1 MNWRRTSDPLAIL
14 AMASE
19 IEFLA
24 DIPRVHAAQRGER
37 IAVQCEGRT
46 LTYAELDRRA
56 RQVAGLLAEAG
67 VKPGDRVAWLGRS
80 HEAFFEIFF
89 GAARARVC
97 LAPINAR
104 LAVPEIAFILQDSG
118 ADLFFV
124 TAEFFAAA
132 QMVVS
137 QVDRPIRLIGV
148 REPCGGFDSYEALRD
163 AAPPAEPTAP
173 IATDDVL
180 QLYTSGTTGLPKGV
194 RLDNR
199 NYAAFL
205 ELRTQVEGFDYGADD
220 TVLIVMPL
228 LHVAG
233 TNISFSGLA
242 AGGRV
247 ILLPEFSPA
256 AVLKLIEAE
265 RVAHIFLVPAMINMI
280 LHAPEIEGADLS
292 SLKSVAYGASPI
304 SEAVLA
310 AATARFGCG
319 FIQFYGM
326 TESTGAG
333 TFLTPSEHRGELMRS
348 CGRPWPQMAVR
359 IQGDDGNEVGVG
371 EIGEIAIWGGMVM
384 AGYWNRPEATA
395 ETVSAERW
403 LKTGDAG
410 YRDAEG
416 YVFVHDRVK
425 DMIVSGGENVY
436 PAEVENA
443 ILGCPGVADAA
454 VIGVPDERWGEA
466 VKVIVVPTADGAPD
480 PQAVIAWARERIA
493 AYKAPKSVDFID
505 ALPRNASG
513 KVLRRELRKPY
524 WEGRSRKVG

>member
-1 MNWRRTSDPLAIL
+1 MSQAPRR
-14 AMASE
+14 
-19 IEFLA
+19 LA
-24 DIPRVHAAQRGER
+24 DIRTVQAAQRGGHV
-37 IAVQCEGRT
+37 AVQCEGRT

-56 RQVAGLLAEAG
+56 DQVTGLLAAAG
-67 VKPGDRVAWLGRS
+67 VKAGDRIAWLGRS

-89 GAARARVC
+89 GAAKARVC

-104 LAVPEIAFILQDSG
+104 LAVPEIAFILQDSA

-124 TAEFFAAA
+124 TPEFFAAA
-132 QMVVS
+132 QAVVA
-137 QVDRPIRLIGV
+137 QVDRPIRLIAV
-148 REPCGGFDSYEALRD
+148 RESAEGFDSYEALRD
-163 AAPPAEPTAP
+163 AASPVALAPPTLE
-173 IATDDVL
+173 DDVL

-194 RLDNR
+194 RLDNA

-205 ELRTQVEGFDYGADD
+205 DLRTQVEGFDYGADD

-228 LHVAG
+228 FHVAG

-256 AVLKLIEAE
+256 AVLRLIEAE
-265 RVAHIFLVPAMINMI
+265 RVAHIFLVPAMINM
-280 LHAPEIEGADLS
+280 LLQAPEIEGADLS

-310 AATARFGCG
+310 TATKRFGCG

-326 TESTGAG
+326 TESCGAG
-333 TFLTPSEHRGELMRS
+333 TFLTPSDHRSELLRS
-348 CGRPWPQMAVR
+348 CGKPWPNMAVR
-359 IQGDDGNEVGVG
+359 ILGDEGEELGVG
-371 EIGEIAIWGGMVM
+371 EIGEIAIQGGMVM
-384 AGYWNRPEATA
+384 AGYWNRAEATA
-395 ETVSAERW
+395 EAVTADRW

-410 YRDAEG
+410 YRDENG
-416 YVFVHDRVK
+416 YIFVHDRVK
-425 DMIVSGGENVY
+425 DMIVSGGENIY

-466 VKVIVVPTADGAPD
+466 VKVIVVAAAGGAPE

-493 AYKAPKSVDFID
+493 AFKAPKSVDFID
-505 ALPRNASG
+505 VLPRNASG

-524 WEGRSRKVG
+524 WEGRARNVG

>member
-1 MNWRRTSDPLAIL
+1 MSQAIRL
-14 AMASE
+14 
-19 IEFLA
+19 LA
-24 DIPRVHAAQRGER
+24 DIPTVHAAQRGDHV
-37 IAVQCEGRT
+37 AVQCEGRT

-56 RQVAGLLAEAG
+56 TQVAGLLAAAG
-67 VKPGDRVAWLGRS
+67 VKPGDRIAWLGRS
-80 HEAFFEIFF
+80 HEAFFEIVF
-89 GAARARVC
+89 GAAKARVC

-104 LAVPEIAFILQDSG
+104 LAIPEIAFILQDSG

-124 TAEFFAAA
+124 TPEFFAAA
-132 QMVVS
+132 QAVVGL
-137 QVDRPIRLIGV
+137 VDRPIRLIGV
-148 REPCGGFDSYEALRD
+148 RETCEGFDSYEALRD
-163 AAPPAEPTAP
+163 AAPPAAPTEPQLE
-173 IATDDVL
+173 DDVL

-194 RLDNR
+194 RLDNA

-205 ELRTQVEGFDYGADD
+205 DLRTQVEGFDYGPDD

-228 LHVAG
+228 FHVAG

-256 AVLKLIEAE
+256 AVLRLIEAE
-265 RVAHIFLVPAMINMI
+265 RVAHIFLVPAMINM
-280 LHAPEIEGADLS
+280 LLQAPEIEGADLS

-304 SEAVLA
+304 SEAVLEH
-310 AATARFGCG
+310 ATARFGCG

-348 CGRPWPQMAVR
+348 CGKAWPQMAVK
-359 IQGDDGNEVGVG
+359 ILGEDGEEAGVG

-395 ETVSAERW
+395 ETVSADRW

-410 YRDAEG
+410 YRNAEG
-416 YVFVHDRVK
+416 YIFVHDRVK
-425 DMIVSGGENVY
+425 DMIVSGGENIY

-466 VKVIVVPTADGAPD
+466 VKVIVVAHPDGAPD
-480 PQAVIAWARERIA
+480 PDAVIAWARARIA

-505 ALPRNASG
+505 VLPRNASG

-524 WEGRSRKVG
+524 WEGRGRMVG

>member
-1 MNWRRTSDPLAIL
+1 MSQAPRV
-14 AMASE
+14 
-19 IEFLA
+19 LA
-24 DIPRVHAAQRGER
+24 DIPAVHAAQRGDR

-56 RQVAGLLAEAG
+56 GLVAGLLAAAG
-67 VKPGDRVAWLGRS
+67 AKPGDRIAWLGRS

-89 GAARARVC
+89 GAARARAC

-124 TAEFFAAA
+124 TPEFFAAA
-132 QMVVS
+132 QLVVS
-137 QVDRPIRLIGV
+137 QVDRPIRLIGL
-148 REPCGGFDSYEALRD
+148 RETCDGFDSYEALRD
-163 AAPPAEPTAP
+163 AATPPALAP
-173 IATDDVL
+173 PEAGDDVL

-199 NYAAFL
+199 NYSAFL
-205 ELRTQVEGFDYGADD
+205 DLRTQVEGFDYSADD

-228 LHVAG
+228 FHVAG

-256 AVLKLIEAE
+256 AVLRLIEAE
-265 RVAHIFLVPAMINMI
+265 RVAHIFLVPAMINM
-280 LHAPEIEGADLS
+280 LLQAPEIEGADLS

-333 TFLTPSEHRGELMRS
+333 TFLSPGEHGGELLRS
-348 CGRPWPQMAVR
+348 CGKAWPQMAVK
-359 IQGDDGNEVGVG
+359 ILGEDGQEVGVG
-371 EIGEIAIWGGMVM
+371 EIGEIAISGGMVM

-395 ETVSAERW
+395 ETVTPDRW

-410 YRDAEG
+410 YRDARG
-416 YVFVHDRVK
+416 YIFVHDRVK
-425 DMIVSGGENVY
+425 DMIVSGGENIY

-466 VKVIVVPTADGAPD
+466 VKAIVVPTAGAAPD

-493 AYKAPKSVDFID
+493 GFKAPKSVDFID
-505 ALPRNASG
+505 VLPRNASG

-524 WEGRSRKVG
+524 WEGRSRNVG

>member
-1 MNWRRTSDPLAIL
+1 MSQAIRL
-14 AMASE
+14 
-19 IEFLA
+19 LA
-24 DIPRVHAAQRGER
+24 DIPAVHAAERGGHV
-37 IAVQCEGRT
+37 AVQCEGRT

-56 RQVAGLLAEAG
+56 EQVAGLLTAAG
-67 VKPGDRVAWLGRS
+67 AKPGDRIAWLGRS

-118 ADLFFV
+118 ADIFFV
-124 TAEFFAAA
+124 TPEFFAAA
-132 QMVVS
+132 QSVVS
-137 QVDRPIRLIGV
+137 LVDRPIRMIGL
-148 REPCGGFDSYEALRD
+148 RETCDGFDSYEALRD
-163 AAPPAEPTAP
+163 AAPPAALSPPTLE
-173 IATDDVL
+173 DDVL

-194 RLDNR
+194 RLDNA

-228 LHVAG
+228 FHVAG

-247 ILLPEFSPA
+247 IVLPEFSPA
-256 AVLKLIEAE
+256 AVLRLIEAE
-265 RVAHIFLVPAMINMI
+265 RVAHIFLVPAMINM
-280 LHAPEIEGADLS
+280 LLQAPEIEGADLS

-310 AATARFGCG
+310 TATARFGCG

-348 CGRPWPQMAVR
+348 CGKAWPQMAVK
-359 IQGDDGNEVGVG
+359 IVGEDGEELGVG

-395 ETVSAERW
+395 EAVCPDRW

-410 YRDAEG
+410 YRNADG

-425 DMIVSGGENVY
+425 DMIVSGGENIY

-454 VIGVPDERWGEA
+454 VIGVPDARWGEA
-466 VKVIVVPTADGAPD
+466 VKAIVVASAGAAPEPD
-480 PQAVIAWARERIA
+480 AVIAWARARIA
-493 AYKAPKSVDFID
+493 GYKAPKSVDFID
-505 ALPRNASG
+505 VLPRNASG

-524 WEGRSRKVG
+524 WEGHDRMVG

>member
-1 MNWRRTSDPLAIL
+1 MSQAPRI
-14 AMASE
+14 
-19 IEFLA
+19 LA
-24 DIPRVHAAQRGER
+24 DIPTVHAAQRGGHV
-37 IAVQCEGRT
+37 AVQCEDRT
-46 LTYAELDRRA
+46 LTYADLDRRA
-56 RQVAGLLAEAG
+56 AQVAGLLAAAG
-67 VKPGDRVAWLGRS
+67 AKAGDRIAWLGRS

-124 TAEFFAAA
+124 TPEFFAAA
-132 QMVVS
+132 QSVVS
-137 QVDRPIRLIGV
+137 LVDRPIRLIGL
-148 REPCGGFDSYEALRD
+148 RETCEGFDSYEALRD
-163 AAPPAEPTAP
+163 AAPPAATAEPRLE
-173 IATDDVL
+173 DDVL

-194 RLDNR
+194 RLDNA

-205 ELRTQVEGFDYGADD
+205 DLRTQVEGFDYGADD

-228 LHVAG
+228 FHVAG

-247 ILLPEFSPA
+247 IVLPEFSPA
-256 AVLKLIEAE
+256 AVLRLIEAE
-265 RVAHIFLVPAMINMI
+265 RVAHIFLVPAMINM
-280 LHAPEIEGADLS
+280 LLQAPEIEGADLS

-310 AATARFGCG
+310 MATERFGCG

-333 TFLTPSEHRGELMRS
+333 TFLTPSEHKGELMRS
-348 CGRPWPQMAVR
+348 CGKAWPGMAVK
-359 IQGDDGNEVGVG
+359 ILGEDGEELGVG

-384 AGYWNRPEATA
+384 TGYWNRPEATV
-395 ETVSAERW
+395 ETVSADRW

-410 YRDAEG
+410 YRNAEG
-416 YVFVHDRVK
+416 YIFVHDRVK
-425 DMIVSGGENVY
+425 DMIVSGGENIY

-454 VIGVPDERWGEA
+454 VIGVPDARWGEA
-466 VKVIVVPTADGAPD
+466 VKAIVVAAAGGAPD
-480 PQAVIAWARERIA
+480 PDAVIAWARERIA
-493 AYKAPKSVDFID
+493 GYKAPKSVDFID
-505 ALPRNASG
+505 ILPRNASG

-524 WEGRSRKVG
+524 WEGHGRLVG

>member
-1 MNWRRTSDPLAIL
+1 MSSALTYLS
-14 AMASE
+14 
-19 IEFLA
+19 
-24 DIPRVHAAQRGER
+24 DIPAVHGATRGDHV
-37 IAVQCEGRT
+37 AVQCEDRR
-46 LTYAELDRRA
+46 LTYVELDRRSGRA
-56 RQVAGLLAEAG
+56 AGLLAAAG
-67 VKPGDRVAWLGRS
+67 VRPGQRVAWLGRS

-89 GAARARVC
+89 GAARARAC
-97 LAPINAR
+97 LAPINSR
-104 LAVPEIAFILQDSG
+104 LAVPEIAFILGDSG

-124 TAEFFAAA
+124 TPGFFETARQAAA
-132 QMVVS
+132 L
-137 QVDRPIRLIGV
+137 VDRPIRLIGV
-148 REPCGGFDSYEALRD
+148 GGAAEDFELYETLRD
-163 AAPPAEPTAP
+163 AAQAPPREAP
-173 IATDDVL
+173 LADDDVL

-194 RLDNR
+194 RLNNA
-199 NYAAFL
+199 NYAAFM
-205 ELRTQVEGFDYGADD
+205 ELRTQVEGFDYGADE

-228 LHVAG
+228 FHVAG

-247 ILLPEFSPA
+247 VLLPEFTPA
-256 AVLKLIEAE
+256 AVLRLIEAE
-265 RVAHIFLVPAMINMI
+265 RVAHIFLVPAMINM
-280 LHAPEIEGADLS
+280 LLQAPEIEGADLS

-333 TFLTPSEHRGELMRS
+333 TALKPGEHRGELMRS
-348 CGRPWPQMAVR
+348 CGKAWPQMAVR
-359 IQGDDGNEVGVG
+359 IQDEDGAEVAVG
-371 EIGEIAIWGGMVM
+371 EIGEIAICGGMVM

-395 ETVSAERW
+395 ETVSSDRW

-416 YVFVHDRVK
+416 YIFVHDRVK
-425 DMIVSGGENVY
+425 DMIVSGGENIY

-466 VKVIVVPTADGAPD
+466 VKAVVVPHADGGPE
-480 PQAVIAWARERIA
+480 PEAVIAWARQRIA
-493 AYKAPKSVDFID
+493 GYKAPKSVDFID
-505 ALPRNASG
+505 VLPRNASG

-524 WEGRSRKVG
+524 WEGRDRNVG

>member
-1 MNWRRTSDPLAIL
+1 MNPSIKL
-14 AMASE
+14 
-19 IEFLA
+19 LA
-24 DIPRVHAAQRGER
+24 DIPRIHAAHRGER
-37 IAVQCEGRT
+37 VAIQCEDRT
-46 LTYAELDRRA
+46 LTYSELDSRA
-56 RQVAGLLAEAG
+56 DRVAGLLASLGA
-67 VKPGDRVAWLGRS
+67 KPGARIAWLGRS
-80 HEAFFEIFF
+80 NEAFFEIFF

-97 LAPINAR
+97 LAPINSR
-104 LAVPEIAFILQDSG
+104 LAIPEIAFILQDSG

-124 TAEFFAAA
+124 TPEFYAAG

-148 REPCGGFDSYEALRD
+148 GADCEGFDSYQALRD
-163 AAPPAEPTAP
+163 GAPFPELTSPVAS
-173 IATDDVL
+173 DDVL

-199 NYAAFL
+199 NYTAFL

-228 LHVAG
+228 FHVAG

-247 ILLPEFSPA
+247 ILLPEFNPA

-265 RVAHIFLVPAMINMI
+265 KVAHIFLVPAMINM
-280 LHAPEIEGADLS
+280 LLQAPEIEGADLS

-304 SEAVLA
+304 GEAVLA

-333 TFLTPSEHRGELMRS
+333 TFLSPAEHRPELLRS
-348 CGRPWPQMAVR
+348 CGKAWPSMAVR
-359 IQGDDGNEVGVG
+359 ILDDDGKEAAVG
-371 EIGEIAIWGGMVM
+371 EIGEIAIHGGMVM
-384 AGYWNRPEATA
+384 AGYWNRAEATA
-395 ETVSAERW
+395 ETLTADRW

-410 YRDAEG
+410 YRDENG
-416 YVFVHDRVK
+416 YIFVHDRVK
-425 DMIVSGGENVY
+425 DMIVSGGENIY

-466 VKVIVVPTADGAPD
+466 VKVIVVAAGGRAPD
-480 PQAVIAWARERIA
+480 PAAVIAWARERIA
-493 AYKAPKSVDFID
+493 AYKAPKSVDFIE

-524 WEGRSRKVG
+524 WEGRTRNVG